1 MADKIDE
8 GKLLRMLSD
17 PTTSRTA
24 FAALVNQYGQQ
35 LYWVIRRMVL
45 DHEDANDV
53 LQNTFLKAWANLGDF
68 RGKSKLL
75 TWLYRIAVNESLDFL
90 RKKKTAVCVGA
101 DDPTDVASTLIAE
114 TYFDGDM
121 TQAKLQE
128 AIAQLPDVQRQVF
141 VLRYFDEMKYSQMSK
156 LLGTS
161 EGALK
166 ASYHIA
172 VRKITDFFKGRGLNL
187 LGINQSNN

>member
-1 MADKIDE
+1 MADRIDE

-35 LYWVIRRMVL
+35 LYWFIRRMVL

-90 RKKKTAVCVGA
+90 RKKKTAACVGA
-101 DDPTDVASTLIAE
+101 DAPADVAATLIAD

-121 TQAKLQE
+121 TQARLQE
-128 AIAQLPDVQRQVF
+128 AVAQLPDVQRQVF

-172 VRKITDFFKGRGLNL
+172 VRKITEFLKDED
-187 LGINQSNN
+187 